1 MEKKFF
7 FYNILP
13 LCILLFFIKWFFFFD
28 TKLEIDLL
36 TKLIFE
42 IKDWQYFT
50 LIYNLSNFNFNPSY
64 DPNLI
69 ELKFLPLPIYSI
81 LFHSIFINFFDIYG
95 FIILEFLIILFFLII
110 LISFFE
116 KLGISKIE
124 SIFLTIFLFCIPNLI
139 EYFELYKINY
149 LRVVGELYNLRIPRP
164 SISHLYLFSFFLL
177 LISIKKNNELKI
189 KQLILIGLIFSLM
202 WGSYYYNLV
211 ISGITFIIYYLY
223 LTHDS
228 NQNFIKYI
236 KDTFLVLFSFIFFSI
251 PIIFIILNSEPD
263 WLIRVGLFELDIDK
277 KKILLS
283 HFLEK
288 ILSIRFVTIFI
299 FITLFYQFL
308 RFKKIYKMEG
318 INLLYFIFL
327 GSFLAPLIF
336 IIISPTISEA
346 YNFANMI
353 VALSFFVTLTFSFL
367 IISIYLR
374 VFSWNTHIFKTSI
387 VSLLIFYTLS
397 NYTISKKN
405 DLNSDKINFDQL
417 ITEVKKINLNK
428 NTEILTFDAMLQT
441 HLILNDYKN
450 LTNTYAIITSL
461 TDEMIEDKL
470 IEIFKFFNLNKIDF
484 YNFIKNEKSGWRFV
498 NNNIGETFYFKY
510 QANNLTT
517 YKNSMDFTPEELK
530 YILKSSPLHT
540 QQLIIP
546 KFEIKRLIDKFVNF
560 ERNKKINPNLII
572 INSKDIFTKNLRI
585 DNKLYC
591 SKKINKDYVIYFI
604 KKTNLNC

>member
-1 MEKKFF
+1 M
-7 FYNILP
+7 
-13 LCILLFFIKWFFFFD
+13 
-28 TKLEIDLL
+28 
-36 TKLIFE
+36 
-42 IKDWQYFT
+42 
-50 LIYNLSNFNFNPSY
+50 
-64 DPNLI
+64 
-69 ELKFLPLPIYSI
+69 
-81 LFHSIFINFFDIYG
+81 
-95 FIILEFLIILFFLII
+95 
-110 LISFFE
+110 
-116 KLGISKIE
+116 
-124 SIFLTIFLFCIPNLI
+124 
-139 EYFELYKINY
+139 
-149 LRVVGELYNLRIPRP
+149 
-164 SISHLYLFSFFLL
+164 
-177 LISIKKNNELKI
+177 KI

-277 KKILLS
+277 KKLFLS

-288 ILSIRFVTIFI
+288 ILSIRFLTIFI

-461 TDEMIEDKL
+461 TDEMIEDKV

>member
-1 MEKKFF
+1 MKKNFF

-13 LCILLFFIKWFFFFD
+13 LCILLFFIKWFFFFH

-36 TKLIFE
+36 TKFIFE

-50 LIYNLSNFNFNPSY
+50 FIYNLSNFNFNPSY
-64 DPNLI
+64 NPNLT
-69 ELKFLPLPIYSI
+69 ELKFIPLPIYSI
-81 LFHSIFINFFDIYG
+81 LYHSISIKFFNIYG
-95 FIILEFLIILFFLII
+95 FIILEFFVILLFFIILF
-110 LISFFE
+110 SFFT
-116 KLGISKIE
+116 KLGIGKIE

-149 LRVVGELYNLRIPRP
+149 LRIVGDLYSLRIPRP

-177 LISIKKNNELKI
+177 LISIKKNNELTSG
-189 KQLILIGLIFSLM
+189 QLILIGLIFALM
-202 WGSYYYNLV
+202 WGSFYYNLV

-236 KDTFLVLFSFIFFSI
+236 KDIFLVLISFIFFSI
-251 PIIFIILNSEPD
+251 PIIFIILHSEPD
-263 WLIRVGLFELDIDK
+263 WLIRVGLVELDINK

-288 ILSIRFVTIFI
+288 ILSIKFITIFF
-299 FITLFYQFL
+299 FITLFYLYL
-308 RFKKIYKMEG
+308 RFKKIYKIEG

-346 YNFANMI
+346 HNFANMV
-353 VALSFFVTLTFSFL
+353 VALSFFITLIFSFL

-374 VFSWNTHIFKTSI
+374 GFSWNTNIFKTSI

-405 DLNSDKINFDQL
+405 DLNSNKINFDQL
-417 ITEVKKINLNK
+417 ITEVKKIDLNK
-428 NTEILTFDAMLQT
+428 NSEILTFDAMLQA

-450 LTNTYAIITSL
+450 LTNTIAITTSL

-470 IEIFKFFNLNKIDF
+470 IEIFKFLNLNEIDF
-484 YNFIKNEKSGWRFV
+484 YNFIKNEKSGWRFI
-498 NNNIGETFYFKY
+498 NNNIGETFYLKY
-510 QANNLTT
+510 QANTLTT
-517 YKNSMDFTPEELK
+517 YKNSMDFSPEELK
-530 YILKSSPLHT
+530 YILKSSPLHS

-546 KFEIKRLIDKFVNF
+546 KFEIKRLVDKFIIYK
-560 ERNKKINPNLII
+560 RNEKINPNLII
-572 INSKDIFTKNLRI
+572 INTKDIFTKNLRI

-591 SKKINKDYVIYFI
+591 SKKINKNYMIYFI
-604 KKTNLNC
+604 KKINPNY

>member
-1 MEKKFF
+1 
-7 FYNILP
+7 
-13 LCILLFFIKWFFFFD
+13 
-28 TKLEIDLL
+28 
-36 TKLIFE
+36 
-42 IKDWQYFT
+42 
-50 LIYNLSNFNFNPSY
+50 
-64 DPNLI
+64 
-69 ELKFLPLPIYSI
+69 
-81 LFHSIFINFFDIYG
+81 
-95 FIILEFLIILFFLII
+95 
-110 LISFFE
+110 
-116 KLGISKIE
+116 
-124 SIFLTIFLFCIPNLI
+124 
-139 EYFELYKINY
+139 
-149 LRVVGELYNLRIPRP
+149 
-164 SISHLYLFSFFLL
+164 
-177 LISIKKNNELKI
+177 
-189 KQLILIGLIFSLM
+189 
-202 WGSYYYNLV
+202 
-211 ISGITFIIYYLY
+211 
-223 LTHDS
+223 
-228 NQNFIKYI
+228 
-236 KDTFLVLFSFIFFSI
+236 
-251 PIIFIILNSEPD
+251 
-263 WLIRVGLFELDIDK
+263 
-277 KKILLS
+277 
-283 HFLEK
+283 
-288 ILSIRFVTIFI
+288 
-299 FITLFYQFL
+299 
-308 RFKKIYKMEG
+308 
-318 INLLYFIFL
+318 
-327 GSFLAPLIF
+327 
-336 IIISPTISEA
+336 
-346 YNFANMI
+346 
-353 VALSFFVTLTFSFL
+353 
-367 IISIYLR
+367 
-374 VFSWNTHIFKTSI
+374 
-387 VSLLIFYTLS
+387 
-397 NYTISKKN
+397 
-405 DLNSDKINFDQL
+405 LNSDKINFDQL

>member
-64 DPNLI
+64 DPNLT

-95 FIILEFLIILFFLII
+95 FIILEFFIILFFLII

-277 KKILLS
+277 KK
-283 HFLEK
+283 
-288 ILSIRFVTIFI
+288 
-299 FITLFYQFL
+299 
-308 RFKKIYKMEG
+308 
-318 INLLYFIFL
+318 YF
-327 GSFLAPLIF
+327 
-336 IIISPTISEA
+336 
-346 YNFANMI
+346 
-353 VALSFFVTLTFSFL
+353 
-367 IISIYLR
+367 
-374 VFSWNTHIFKTSI
+374 
-387 VSLLIFYTLS
+387 
-397 NYTISKKN
+397 
-405 DLNSDKINFDQL
+405 
-417 ITEVKKINLNK
+417 
-428 NTEILTFDAMLQT
+428 
-441 HLILNDYKN
+441 
-450 LTNTYAIITSL
+450 
-461 TDEMIEDKL
+461 
-470 IEIFKFFNLNKIDF
+470 
-484 YNFIKNEKSGWRFV
+484 
-498 NNNIGETFYFKY
+498 
-510 QANNLTT
+510 
-517 YKNSMDFTPEELK
+517 
-530 YILKSSPLHT
+530 
-540 QQLIIP
+540 
-546 KFEIKRLIDKFVNF
+546 
-560 ERNKKINPNLII
+560 
-572 INSKDIFTKNLRI
+572 
-585 DNKLYC
+585 
-591 SKKINKDYVIYFI
+591 
-604 KKTNLNC
+604 